1 MKILITGATGFVGK
15 NLLKAIDKDYDVRI
29 LSRKKLDRKNV
40 YIGDLFDKNVLL
52 EATKVD
58 IVIHLAGITKG
69 DVMKVNSIGTKNL
82 IEACIVNNVEK
93 FIFISSYNSI
103 LKTRYGESKKSAEDY
118 VRDSGLKYIIFR
130 PTVIYGPEN
139 NKDIDMLAK
148 MIKKYSIAIIPGN
161 GEVKL
166 QPLFVND
173 LVNAILKVIKSDIK
187 NRTYFIAGE
196 MLSFN
201 QIVDKICKT
210 FSKKAIEIH
219 IPEFIVKILDKNL
232 LQDKIC
238 KIEEI
243 KKDFDFNPTAF
254 EKGINYLRHDC

>member
-15 NLLKAIDKDYDVRI
+15 NLLKAIDKEYDVRI

-40 YIGDLFDKNVLL
+40 YIGDLFDKNLLL

-58 IVIHLAGITKG
+58 VVIHLAGITKG
-69 DVMKVNSIGTKNL
+69 NVMKVNSIGTKNL
-82 IEACIVNNVEK
+82 VEACIVNNVEK
-93 FIFISSYNSI
+93 FIFISSYNAI
-103 LKTRYGESKKSAEDY
+103 LKTKYGKSKKTAESY
-118 VRDSGLKYIIFR
+118 IRDSGLKYIILR

-139 NKDIDMLAK
+139 NKDLDMLVN
-148 MIKKYSIAIIPGN
+148 MIKKYSIAIIPGD

-173 LVNAILKVIKSDIK
+173 LVSLISKAIKPDIK
-187 NRTYFIAGE
+187 NRTYFIAGD
-196 MLSFN
+196 LLNFN

-210 FSKKAIEIH
+210 LSKKARKIH
-219 IPEFIVKILDKNL
+219 IPEFAVKFFDENL

-243 KKDFDFNPTAF
+243 KKDFDFNPTLF
-254 EKGINYLRHDC
+254 EKGIRYIKN